1 MEIVLTHNNM
11 DFDSLAAQFG
21 VTKLYPSAR
30 MVLGFPLTGNVR
42 DFLALYRSS
51 LPISQ
56 IKYLDLSRVTKVFI
70 VDCQH
75 LERLDETAKSLFQR
89 NGQRIPVT
97 IFDHHALDAGGL
109 GSHAEPDSIIQS
121 VGAATTLVV
130 DKIRQRNISLTP
142 FEATLLAIGIYED
155 TGCLTYSGTTELDA
169 SCIAFLLKCG
179 VDLAIVNDFI
189 HPKLN
194 EPQTQ
199 LLQDLIKSSLVLN
212 LHGSKVVLATSER
225 EKYIDGLASL
235 TRKLTEIESADAAFT
250 IVQMRDRVHV
260 VGRSDSRAIDVRTI
274 VRDFGGDGHPGAGS
288 AVVRDST
295 VRQVRARAESLI
307 RSAVLVPRQAIE
319 IMTSPVITVLPTVPM
334 DEAGRIMIRHRIDG
348 LIVAEDEQIVGV
360 VTQRDIAQAVH
371 HKLGHAPVRGFM
383 SKPVITIG
391 EDATL
396 TQIQKLMIDEDI
408 GRLPVLSEQGKL
420 LGVVSRQE
428 LLKTLYGNQS
438 DVRFSRELERHP
450 QRTVKNFAHLMK
462 TIEPTT
468 LSISQDVGRAA
479 EQLNMVAYAVG
490 GFVRDLIL
498 GRPNYDLDYVIEGNA
513 IELADAMEQAFPGIF
528 KVVKRHD
535 RFQTATLEYTTSGA
549 VRSVDFSTA
558 RLEFYEYPAA
568 LPMVEPSK
576 LDQDLSRRDFTINAL
591 AMCLNPK
598 DFGELIDEF
607 DGLTDLEQKII
618 RVLHPFSFIEDPTRI
633 IRAVRFAARLGF
645 NLDAETAEQARN
657 AIAIGIFDDLG
668 GTRMREELKL
678 ILESP
683 RRRRA
688 LKLLSQLGARLR
700 YLDAELQYTLEVDRA
715 IRWAEKL
722 LAGAGLKD
730 PWVVFLG
737 LLLSRLPGERVWMVL
752 DRLHMTNEHKLM
764 IEKAFSVREE
774 LPRIFE
780 ELNRNRHGLKDSEI
794 YHLLHGKPDES
805 LAIVACLG
813 VAFSPVR
820 RIIQRYLVKLR
831 NVKVELTGNDLI
843 ALGIKQGREIG
854 KVLGALLDARL
865 DGLIND
871 REGELRFAR
880 ENFLP

>member
-1 MEIVLTHNNM
+1 
-11 DFDSLAAQFG
+11 
-21 VTKLYPSAR
+21 
-30 MVLGFPLTGNVR
+30 
-42 DFLALYRSS
+42 
-51 LPISQ
+51 
-56 IKYLDLSRVTKVFI
+56 
-70 VDCQH
+70 
-75 LERLDETAKSLFQR
+75 
-89 NGQRIPVT
+89 
-97 IFDHHALDAGGL
+97 
-109 GSHAEPDSIIQS
+109 
-121 VGAATTLVV
+121 
-130 DKIRQRNISLTP
+130 
-142 FEATLLAIGIYED
+142 
-155 TGCLTYSGTTELDA
+155 
-169 SCIAFLLKCG
+169 
-179 VDLAIVNDFI
+179 
-189 HPKLN
+189 
-194 EPQTQ
+194 
-199 LLQDLIKSSLVLN
+199 
-212 LHGSKVVLATSER
+212 
-225 EKYIDGLASL
+225 
-235 TRKLTEIESADAAFT
+235 
-250 IVQMRDRVHV
+250 
-260 VGRSDSRAIDVRTI
+260 
-274 VRDFGGDGHPGAGS
+274 
-288 AVVRDST
+288 
-295 VRQVRARAESLI
+295 
-307 RSAVLVPRQAIE
+307 
-319 IMTSPVITVLPTVPM
+319 
-334 DEAGRIMIRHRIDG
+334 
-348 LIVAEDEQIVGV
+348 
-360 VTQRDIAQAVH
+360 
-371 HKLGHAPVRGFM
+371 
-383 SKPVITIG
+383 
-391 EDATL
+391 
-396 TQIQKLMIDEDI
+396 
-408 GRLPVLSEQGKL
+408 
-420 LGVVSRQE
+420 
-428 LLKTLYGNQS
+428 
-438 DVRFSRELERHP
+438 
-450 QRTVKNFAHLMK
+450 MK

-498 GRPNYDLDYVIEGNA
+498 SRPNYDLDYVIEGNA
-513 IELADAMEQAFPGIF
+513 IELADAMEQAFPGVL

-535 RFQTATLEYTTSGA
+535 RFQTATLEYTTDGA

-591 AMCLNPK
+591 AICLNPK

-607 DGLTDLEQKII
+607 DGLADLEEKII

-645 NLDAETAEQARN
+645 NLDSETAEQARN

-683 RRRRA
+683 HRRRA

-737 LLLSRLPGERVWMVL
+737 LLISRLPGERVWMVL